1 MKLCKELPNYRYS
14 ACAIS
19 IWLCMGWSLPANA
32 ACNLTP
38 SPGNDNFVCDSGN
51 SGPLTDLA
59 GNNSLSF
66 PANGSGS
73 ITGNVT
79 FGAGNDTLGMNSGV
93 ITGIVNQG
101 DGSDT
106 FNISA
111 GQVTGAVNQGNGVDT
126 FVMSGGTLQSLA
138 QGDSRD
144 FFEMSAGTITGAFED
159 GDTARMTGGSI
170 GRVDM
175 KLDNNL
181 FDMSGGQILG
191 NLVTG
196 FGTDTIIVSGGRI
209 GGNISVSGG
218 NDSIT
223 VTGGEIVGEIRTSVG
238 DDTLTWEGGGII
250 RSAIL
255 MGDGNDQAT
264 LRNLNDTILAQ
275 TPTIDGGNGS
285 DLLTFDNT
293 TSSGAARYTN
303 WETVNLDKGSRFDFD
318 GNFVLGDSDTG
329 SGVFN
334 IDSSSVVTST
344 QGSLTPFTAGQRATL
359 NNAGVIDLSSGNSRT
374 SDTLT
379 VQGNY
384 AGNGGQLWV
393 QSVLGDDSSP
403 SDKLVVKD
411 GTLTGTT
418 SITVNNLGGTGAATL
433 QNGIQ
438 VVQAQGTAISD
449 SGAFTLRTP
458 LSAGAFD
465 YQLFKGGVTAGSENS
480 WFLRSSVVA
489 APVVEVPNPNPAL
502 PPILV
507 PPLVVP
513 NPDPALPPILV
524 APVAVPNPDPT
535 LPPIL
540 VAPVSVPNPNPALPP
555 IPVPPDAAPLATPVA
570 AVGSPPLPVPEPGA
584 APIPLYRQEVPVWSV
599 LPPAAAQLALT
610 ALGTF
615 HDRQGDQRL
624 LNETGA
630 FGAGWGR
637 AYGKNFDQTWAGTV
651 TPRLDGSL
659 NGFQVGN
666 DLFASQTSTGQTQRT
681 GFFVG
686 HSRLQGDV
694 DGFNQGFHDQ
704 RAGKVELQGDS
715 LGLYWT
721 LIDPKGWYVDTVAMY
736 TWLNGDSHS
745 DRGLKID
752 NDGHATTLSVE
763 AGYPFAVADNWVLE
777 PQAQVIHQQVK
788 LKSQDDGISRVS
800 FDSDPAWTGRLGAR
814 LKGRY
819 EVAGLP
825 LEPYLRANLWHTMS
839 GTDTVTFGDSTEIK
853 TEQRT
858 SSADLGIGAILT
870 LAPAVSLYANA
881 DYSSNIDSNP
891 LRGMSG
897 NVGVRVSW

>member
-1 MKLCKELPNYRYS
+1 MDLCKALPSYRYS

-19 IWLCMGWSLPANA
+19 IWLCMGWSLPGQA
-32 ACNLTP
+32 ACTLVP
-38 SPGNDNFVCDSGN
+38 STGNDNFVCDSGN
-51 SGPLTDLA
+51 NGPLTDLT
-59 GNNSLSF
+59 GNNNLAF
-66 PANGSGS
+66 PANGTGT

-79 FGAGNDTLGMNSGV
+79 FGAGNDTLDMKSGV
-93 ITGIVNQG
+93 ISGIVQLG

-106 FNISA
+106 FSIDA
-111 GQVTGAVNQGNGVDT
+111 GQITGAVNQGNGVDT
-126 FVMSGGTLQSLA
+126 ALIRGGTIQSLA

-144 FFEMSAGTITGAFED
+144 FFQMSAGTIIGAFED
-159 GDTARMTGGSI
+159 GDTAKMTGGSI

-175 KLDNNL
+175 KLDDNL
-181 FDMSGGQILG
+181 FDLSGGEILG

-223 VTGGEIVGEIRTSVG
+223 VTGGEIVGEIRASAG
-238 DDTLTWEGGGII
+238 SDSLTWDGGGII

-255 MGDGNDQAT
+255 MGDGDDRAT
-264 LRNLNDTILAQ
+264 LRNLSASRLAQ
-275 TPTIDGGNGS
+275 TPTLDGGNGS

-293 TSSGAARYTN
+293 TTSGVARYIN
-303 WETVNLDKGSRFDFD
+303 WETVNLNNKSQLDFD
-318 GNFVLGDSDTG
+318 GNFVLGDSTSG

-334 IDSSSVVTST
+334 IDSSSVVTSAR
-344 QGSLTPFTAGQRATL
+344 GSLTPFSAGQRATL
-359 NNAGVIDLSSGNSRT
+359 NNAGIIDLGSGNSRT

-384 AGNGGQLWV
+384 AGNGGQLWL

-403 SDKLVVKD
+403 SDKLVVND
-411 GTLTGTT
+411 GTLAGST
-418 SITVNNLGGTGAATL
+418 SITVSNLGGTGAATL

-449 SGAFTLRTP
+449 SGAFRLKAP
-458 LSAGAFD
+458 LSVGAFD
-465 YQLFKGGVTAGSENS
+465 YRLFKGGVTAGSANS
-480 WFLRSSVVA
+480 WYLRSSVVA
-489 APVVEVPNPNPAL
+489 
-502 PPILV
+502 
-507 PPLVVP
+507 PPLV
-513 NPDPALPPILV
+513 A
-524 APVAVPNPDPT
+524 AAVPNPDPT
-535 LPPIL
+535 
-540 VAPVSVPNPNPALPP
+540 
-555 IPVPPDAAPLATPVA
+555 VPPVLVPLVPLPVA
-570 AVGSPPLPVPEPGA
+570 AVGTPPLPTPVAGA
-584 APIPLYRQEVPVWSV
+584 APILLYRQEVPVWSA

-624 LNETGA
+624 LKETGA

-637 AYGKNFDQTWAGTV
+637 VYGKNIEQTWAGTV

-666 DLFASQTSTGQTQRT
+666 DLFGSQTSGGQTQRT

-686 HSRLQGDV
+686 HSRLKGDV
-694 DGFNQGFHDQ
+694 DGFNQGFQDK

-721 LIDPKGWYVDTVAMY
+721 LTDPKGWYLDTVAMY

-745 DRGLKID
+745 ERGLKID
-752 NDGHATTLSVE
+752 NDGHAMTLSVE
-763 AGYPFAVADNWVLE
+763 AGYPVAVADNWVVE
-777 PQAQVIHQQVK
+777 PQLQAINQTVD
-788 LKSQDDGISRVS
+788 LKRQDDGISKVS
-800 FDSDPAWTGRLGAR
+800 FDSDTAWTGRLGAR

-819 EVAGLP
+819 DVAGLP
-825 LEPYLRANLWHTMS
+825 LEPYLRVNLWHTMS
-839 GTDTVTFGDSTEIK
+839 GTDTVTFDDSTEIN
-853 TEQRT
+853 TRQRS
-858 SSADLGIGAILT
+858 SSADLGLGAILT
-870 LAPAVSLYANA
+870 LAQAVSVYANA

-897 NVGVRVSW
+897 NLGIRMSW

>member
-1 MKLCKELPNYRYS
+1 MNLCKELPNCRYS

-19 IWLCMGWSLPANA
+19 IWLCMGWSLPSHA
-32 ACNLTP
+32 ACTLTP

-59 GNNSLSF
+59 GNNTLTF
-66 PANGSGS
+66 PTNGTGT

-79 FGAGNDTLGMNSGV
+79 FGAGNDALGMNSG
-93 ITGIVNQG
+93 IISGSVNQG
-101 DGSDT
+101 DGADT
-106 FNISA
+106 FSISA
-111 GQVTGAVNQGNGVDT
+111 GQVAGAVNQGNGVDT
-126 FVMSGGTLQSLA
+126 FVMSGGTIQSLA

-181 FDMSGGQILG
+181 FDLSGGQILG

-223 VTGGEIVGEIRTSVG
+223 VTGGEIVGEIRASVG
-238 DDTLTWEGGGII
+238 NDTLTWDGGGII

-255 MGDGNDQAT
+255 MEDGNDRAT
-264 LRNLNDTILAQ
+264 LRNLNDNILAQ
-275 TPTIDGGNGS
+275 TPLLNGGNGS

-293 TSSGAARYTN
+293 TTHGAARYAN
-303 WETVNLDKGSRFDFD
+303 WETVNLGNGSRLDLD
-318 GNFVLGDSDTG
+318 GNFVLGDSSTG

-334 IDSSSVVTST
+334 IDGSSVVTST

-359 NNAGVIDLSSGNSRT
+359 NNAGVIDLSSGNTRT

-384 AGNGGQLWV
+384 AGSGGQLRV
-393 QSVLGDDSSP
+393 QSALGDDSSP
-403 SDKLVVKD
+403 SDRLVVND

-449 SGAFTLRTP
+449 SGAFTLKAP

-465 YQLFKGGVTAGSENS
+465 YHLFKGGVTVGSENS
-480 WFLRSSVVA
+480 WYLRSSVVA
-489 APVVEVPNPNPAL
+489 
-502 PPILV
+502 
-507 PPLVVP
+507 PPLVATAVPDPEPVPNP
-513 NPDPALPPILV
+513 NPDPALPPVLV
-524 APVAVPNPDPT
+524 PLVPLPAAAVGTPPLPAPVA
-535 LPPIL
+535 
-540 VAPVSVPNPNPALPP
+540 
-555 IPVPPDAAPLATPVA
+555 
-570 AVGSPPLPVPEPGA
+570 GA

-637 AYGKNFDQTWAGTV
+637 VYGKNFDQTWAGTV

-666 DLFASQTSTGQTQRT
+666 DLFASQTSAGQTQRT

-686 HSRLQGDV
+686 HSRLKGDV
-694 DGFNQGFHDQ
+694 DGFNQGFQDK
-704 RAGKVELQGDS
+704 RAGKVELQGDN

-721 LIDPKGWYVDTVAMY
+721 LTDPKGWYVDTVAMY

-745 DRGLKID
+745 DRGLEID
-752 NDGHATTLSVE
+752 NDGHAMTLSVE
-763 AGYPFAVADNWVLE
+763 AGYPVAVADNWVVE
-777 PQAQVIHQQVK
+777 PQVQVINQQVD

-800 FDSDPAWTGRLGAR
+800 FDADPAWTGRLGAR

-819 EVAGLP
+819 DVAGLP
-825 LEPYLRANLWHTMS
+825 LEPYLRVNLWHTLS
-839 GTDTVTFGDSTEIK
+839 GTDTVTFDDSTEIK

-858 SSADLGIGAILT
+858 SSADLGIGAVLT

-891 LRGMSG
+891 LRAMSANLG
-897 NVGVRVSW
+897 IRLSW

>member
-1 MKLCKELPNYRYS
+1 MNLCKELPNCRYS

-19 IWLCMGWSLPANA
+19 IWLCMGWSLPSHA
-32 ACNLTP
+32 ACTLTP

-59 GNNSLSF
+59 GNNTLTF
-66 PANGSGS
+66 PTNGTGT

-79 FGAGNDTLGMNSGV
+79 FGAGNDALGMNSG
-93 ITGIVNQG
+93 IISGSVNQG
-101 DGSDT
+101 DGADT
-106 FNISA
+106 FSISA
-111 GQVTGAVNQGNGVDT
+111 GQVAGAVNQGNGVDT
-126 FVMSGGTLQSLA
+126 FVMSGGTIQSLA

-181 FDMSGGQILG
+181 FDLSGGQILG

-223 VTGGEIVGEIRTSVG
+223 VTGGEIVGEIRASVG
-238 DDTLTWEGGGII
+238 NDTLTWDGGGII

-255 MGDGNDQAT
+255 MEDGNDRAT
-264 LRNLNDTILAQ
+264 LRNLNDNILAQ
-275 TPTIDGGNGS
+275 TPLLNGGNGS

-293 TSSGAARYTN
+293 TTHGAARYAN
-303 WETVNLDKGSRFDFD
+303 WETVNLGNGSRLDLD
-318 GNFVLGDSDTG
+318 GNFVLGDSSTG

-334 IDSSSVVTST
+334 IDGSSVVTST

-359 NNAGVIDLSSGNSRT
+359 NNAGVIDLSSGNTRT

-384 AGNGGQLWV
+384 AGSGGQLRV
-393 QSVLGDDSSP
+393 QSTLGDDSSP
-403 SDKLVVKD
+403 SDRLVVND

-449 SGAFTLRTP
+449 SGAFTLKAP

-465 YQLFKGGVTAGSENS
+465 YHLFKGGVTVGSENS
-480 WFLRSSVVA
+480 WYLRSSVVA
-489 APVVEVPNPNPAL
+489 
-502 PPILV
+502 
-507 PPLVVP
+507 PPLVAAAVPDPEPVPNP
-513 NPDPALPPILV
+513 NPDPALPPVLV
-524 APVAVPNPDPT
+524 PLVP
-535 LPPIL
+535 L
-540 VAPVSVPNPNPALPP
+540 
-555 IPVPPDAAPLATPVA
+555 PVA
-570 AVGSPPLPVPEPGA
+570 AVGTPPLPAPVAGA

-637 AYGKNFDQTWAGTV
+637 VYGKNFDQTWAGTV

-666 DLFASQTSTGQTQRT
+666 DLFASQTSAGQTQRT

-686 HSRLQGDV
+686 HSRLKGDV
-694 DGFNQGFHDQ
+694 DGFNQGFQDK
-704 RAGKVELQGDS
+704 RAGKVELQGEN

-721 LIDPKGWYVDTVAMY
+721 LTDPKGWYVDTVAMY

-745 DRGLKID
+745 DRGLEID
-752 NDGHATTLSVE
+752 NDGHAMTLSVE
-763 AGYPFAVADNWVLE
+763 AGYPVAVADNWVVE
-777 PQAQVIHQQVK
+777 PQVQVINQQVD

-800 FDSDPAWTGRLGAR
+800 FDADPAWTGRLGAR

-819 EVAGLP
+819 DVAGLP
-825 LEPYLRANLWHTMS
+825 LEPYLRVNLWHTLS
-839 GTDTVTFGDSTEIK
+839 GTDTVTFDDSTEIK

-858 SSADLGIGAILT
+858 SSADLGIGAVLT

-891 LRGMSG
+891 LRAMSANLG
-897 NVGVRVSW
+897 IRLSW